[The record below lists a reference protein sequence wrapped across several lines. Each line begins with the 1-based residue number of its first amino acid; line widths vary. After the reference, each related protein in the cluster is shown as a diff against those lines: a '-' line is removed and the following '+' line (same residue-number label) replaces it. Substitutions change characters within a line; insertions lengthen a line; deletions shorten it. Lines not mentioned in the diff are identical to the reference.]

1 MKREEK
7 AKEWKGM
14 QDTAQKKKEDKER
27 RENEAK
33 ENVQL
38 SFDFLSSNTESET
51 EEDVLQESVPGE

>member
-1 MKREEK
+1 MKK
-7 AKEWKGM
+7 VF
-14 QDTAQKKKEDKER
+14 ER
-27 RENEAK
+27 REKEAK